1 MKLINNTNL
10 NFNNIIIIII
20 IINMSLRKAAI
31 LLLENNNVSYELIN
45 KPSLFD
51 IQKKVKS
58 GFRYMIGFDLLTT
71 YEFHINVFNVT
82 IRTYKNYPKNMTIN
96 MLEWSLNNKY
106 IIFRINNTKF
116 YVDSNIN
123 NFRKIAVDNVII
135 DSIINNPYDKMY
147 GLLKTN
153 NIKQTFKPIIFKNNS
168 INSLNIDDKSML
180 MIDENTSIN
189 VCSINSTV
197 LLKDDEIEKIANKIN
212 KFTIGKFILN
222 SFDDGGHNFVKTF
235 LEFNTQILSSVFV
248 DREIKYSSGD
258 ITNIDFFHIYHPIK
272 IQYMSHI
279 DKDLKLFILNLKQSS
294 NVHYSLKIIL
304 DFGNYELMIKII
316 DYLLLYIGNNTLRLT
331 IIFKTIDLLSFDDK
345 YYILDNYIFNNN
357 IMIKTSSNYINNKL
371 KKHEILMNI
380 LYDSETIKI
389 F

>member
-58 GFRYMIGFDLLTT
+58 GFRYMI
-71 YEFHINVFNVT
+71 
-82 IRTYKNYPKNMTIN
+82 
-96 MLEWSLNNKY
+96 
-106 IIFRINNTKF
+106 FRINNTKL

-212 KFTIGKFILN
+212 KFTIEKFILN